1 MEAKQARQWTD
12 SYQEIFCLPKG
23 LAVLQTSASAKYRR
37 GSENENIGN
46 IGENIGK
53 CRKNEKQCC
62 KNENIGKY
70 CRP

>member
-1 MEAKQARQWTD
+1 
-12 SYQEIFCLPKG
+12 
-23 LAVLQTSASAKYRR
+23 VLQTSTSAKYRG

-46 IGENIGK
+46 IGENIENIGK

-70 CRP
+70 RQP